1 MGSGSGWGLGARP
14 RAGASTSTS
23 MSSSRQKAGWLRS
36 SMETACKGGT
46 ALREA
51 VRAARGCEGGEEL
64 RGAVRPAGGAHTR
77 CACGAD
83 AARTLHTRSA
93 HANLA
98 VYT

>member
-51 VRAARGCEGGEEL
+51 VRAVRSCEGGEEL
-64 RGAVRPAGGAHTR
+64 RGAVRPAGGAH
-77 CACGAD
+77 GAH
-83 AARTLHTRSA
+83 AVQMQRAHCSA